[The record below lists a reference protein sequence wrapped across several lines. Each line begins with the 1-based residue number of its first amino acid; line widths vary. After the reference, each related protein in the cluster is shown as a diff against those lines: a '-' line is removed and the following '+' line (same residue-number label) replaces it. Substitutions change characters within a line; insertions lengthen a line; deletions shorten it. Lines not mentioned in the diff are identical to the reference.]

1 MDGTGRALASAFDAV
16 RDSFASAAT
25 SLSASAATVEYEQFS
40 GLAAASMEGTV
51 KKLSATAAS
60 LSAFLSAA
68 YDKMKNKK
76 HSPSDLV
83 KLAILSSEERM

>member
-25 SLSASAATVEYEQFS
+25 SLSASAVEYEKFS
-40 GLAAASMEGTV
+40 GLAAASMEGTF
-51 KKLSATAAS
+51 KTLTSTAAS
-60 LSAFLSAA
+60 LSAFLSAV
-68 YDKMKNKK
+68 YDEMTNKK
-76 HSPSDLV
+76 PSPV